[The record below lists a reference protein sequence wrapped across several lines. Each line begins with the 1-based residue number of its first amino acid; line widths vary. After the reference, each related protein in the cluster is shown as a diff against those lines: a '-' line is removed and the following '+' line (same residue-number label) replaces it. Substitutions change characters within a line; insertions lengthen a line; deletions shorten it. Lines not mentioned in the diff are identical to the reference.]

1 MTEVEVFVGVGRA
14 AMPAPAAEARL
25 ASDPSRMG
33 QRGWRRTASLS
44 ALVAVPHGPV
54 VETERGFHSLNP
66 KQLDRFRLS
75 PASAKDDCRDARA
88 LR

>member
-1 MTEVEVFVGVGRA
+1 
-14 AMPAPAAEARL
+14 MPAPAAEACL
-25 ASDPSRMG
+25 ASDPLRMG
-33 QRGWRRTASLS
+33 EGGRRTASLS

-75 PASAKDDCRDARA
+75 PAGAKDDCRDARA